1 MKTKTLLL
9 IGTIAFGL
17 LLLSQCK
24 PKKMLVYNEDG
35 NYIVDNNFLIKDTK
49 EMSRT
54 DIDGLIALD
63 KEYEKIGGA
72 GFLNYIVHTQ
82 NIQHIAQIQRIAKIQ
97 AWDHLAKFTKL
108 NIIHRGCFERAD
120 IDWNSFGDIKVRL
133 DKILSKYKYTSLDGN
148 IGITANKIVI
158 NAAKLSEEDMGTFNR
173 LTVVGIDENN
183 ICNDYMGTKAFSR
196 LLIRTTRT
204 PFDENLNQQV
214 INVIKKYQ

>member
-1 MKTKTLLL
+1 MRTKTLLV
-9 IGTIAFGL
+9 IGVIAFGL
-17 LLLSQCK
+17 VLFSQCK

-35 NYIVDNNFLIKDTK
+35 NYIVDNNFLIKDAK

-63 KEYEKIGGA
+63 KEYAKIGGA
-72 GFLNYIVHTQ
+72 GFLNYIINTQ
-82 NIQHIAQIQRIAKIQ
+82 RIQHVAQIQQITRIQ
-97 AWDHLAKFTKL
+97 TWDRVAKFTKL

-133 DKILSKYKYTSLDGN
+133 DKILSKYQFASLDGN
-148 IGITANKIVI
+148 VGITANKIVV
-158 NAAKLSEEDMGTFNR
+158 NAAKLSEKDMGTFNR
-173 LTVVGIDENN
+173 LSVAGLDENN
-183 ICNDYMGTKAFSR
+183 ICNDYMGNRAFTR

-214 INVIKKYQ
+214 INVIKQYQ